1 MKILRFNDE
10 RVGVLVDGKGVVDVS
25 EAISYREEKGPQR
38 VMQQV
43 IEEWDATFRAQ
54 FESLAAS
61 GDGVP
66 LESVTLLNPIPQPR
80 KVLAAF
86 ANYLD
91 TPERKPDDIPLEFF
105 YKSPETVG
113 PGGEVHL
120 LDIAPVY
127 VFQPEAEIAFVIGN
141 HAKNV
146 SIENAYDHIFGYCPF
161 VDISARGMTRRTQ
174 FLPKGQDTFALV
186 GPWITTRDEVGDPH
200 TLNVKSWV
208 NGGARQDYSTSA
220 MARKIPEQLSWA
232 SRFLQLQGGDIITTG
247 TYHVGL
253 GPINDGDVFE
263 IEIEKLGRTSWTI
276 KSDGPRKD
284 PEFRPGVTQIP
295 NATPGFS
302 RVD

>member
-1 MKILRFNDE
+1 MKILRFNGE

-25 EAISYREEKGPQR
+25 AAISNREEKGPQR

-43 IEEWDATFRAQ
+43 IDEWDATYKAE
-54 FESLAAS
+54 FEKLAAS

-91 TPERKPDDIPLEFF
+91 TPARKPDDIPLEFF
-105 YKSPETVG
+105 YKAPETVG
-113 PGGEVHL
+113 PGGQVHL
-120 LDIAPVY
+120 LDIDPVY

-141 HAKNV
+141 GGRNV
-146 SIENAYDHIFGYCPF
+146 SIANAYESIFGYCPF
-161 VDISARGMTRRTQ
+161 VDISARGMNRRTQ

-186 GPWITTRDEVGDPH
+186 GPWITTRDEVRDPH

-208 NGGARQDYSTSA
+208 NGSARQDYNTSA
-220 MARKIPEQLSWA
+220 MARKIPEQLSWL
-232 SRFLQLQGGDIITTG
+232 SKFLDLKGGDIITTG

-263 IEIEKLGRTSWTI
+263 VEIEKLGRASWTI
-276 KSDGPRKD
+276 KSDGPVKD

-295 NATPGFS
+295 NAPSGFS
-302 RVD
+302 RVN